1 MKCSWTSVIL
11 LINISILF
19 LQPCQSTFGTIQQ
32 SLASLLTGNG
42 LSGNNG
48 QSATGGLL
56 SGRLQQLS
64 QQQQQQ
70 NIPNGI
76 PMSIQSSGRITG
88 QQLQTGLQQQIGLQQ
103 TGLQQQTGLTI
114 NGAPVTFGTNVGT
127 SFSGNLQSSNG
138 ATFNSPNRQ
147 SMSARILDGLVSLF
161 KIRQVL
167 RPKQGEEVTFFD
179 NLLLQVRL
187 TLI

>member
-48 QSATGGLL
+48 QSATGGFL

-114 NGAPVTFGTNVGT
+114 NGAPVTFGTNIGT

-138 ATFNSPNRQ
+138 ATSAAATFNSPNRQ

-161 KIRQVL
+161 
-167 RPKQGEEVTFFD
+167 
-179 NLLLQVRL
+179 
-187 TLI
+187 